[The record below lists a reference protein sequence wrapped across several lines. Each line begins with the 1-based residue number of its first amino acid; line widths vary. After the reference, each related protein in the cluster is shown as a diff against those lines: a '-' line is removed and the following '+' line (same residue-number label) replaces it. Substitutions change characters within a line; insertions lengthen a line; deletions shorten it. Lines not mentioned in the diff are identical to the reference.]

1 MQSVFRSIA
10 VITAVLVLSAC
21 AEEAAPPAP
30 PPPQVEVIT
39 VQPQTV
45 SLQRDLVGRLAPFR
59 SADVRARVAGVL
71 RERTYEEGSDVKEGD
86 VMFRIDPAPLQ
97 ASLAAAQAALAQA
110 QATATNSKVAAER
123 GRGLVPK
130 NYISKSDMDNLEAA
144 ERSADA
150 AVQQAR
156 SMVTSARINLDY
168 ATVRAPISGRAGKQQ
183 VTEGALVGEGTATL
197 LTTVDQIDPLYVNF
211 SMSASEHE
219 QMMQAQD
226 AGNVALAGAGQT
238 SVQVAFSDGTVYG
251 QEGTLD
257 FSSTVVD
264 PATGAISLRAQVPN
278 EGQRLLPGMF
288 VTLKVRF
295 GERHNTFLVPQA
307 AVLRDA
313 TGPYAMVLDA
323 SDTVVRK
330 TLTTDS
336 AQDGQWL
343 VTAGLAAG
351 DRVIVSGVQKVT
363 EGSPA
368 VVAPPKAE
376 GAAPTDANAAAEGA
390 PAAGSADTPES
401 PPATAPAPADSQTP
415 PADADAPQD

>member
-1 MQSVFRSIA
+1 MLPAFRL
-10 VITAVLVLSAC
+10 ITLAGAALVLSAC

-30 PPPQVEVIT
+30 PPPEVEVIT

-71 RERTYEEGSDVKEGD
+71 RERTYEEGSDVREGD

-110 QATATNSKVAAER
+110 QATLTNSTVAAER
-123 GRGLVPK
+123 GRELVPK

-144 ERSADA
+144 ERSANA

-156 SMVTSARINLDY
+156 SLVTSARINLDY

-183 VTEGALVGEGTATL
+183 VTEGALVGEGSATL

-219 QMMQAQD
+219 QLMQAQD
-226 AGNVALAGAGQT
+226 AGSVALAGTGQT
-238 SVQVAFSDGTVYG
+238 SVQLAFSDGTVYG

-278 EGQRLLPGMF
+278 AGHRLLPGMF

-313 TGPYAMVLDA
+313 TGPYAMALDA
-323 SDTVVRK
+323 SGTVVRK
-330 TLTTDS
+330 PLTTDS
-336 AQDGQWL
+336 AQNGQWL

-351 DRVIVSGVQKVT
+351 DRVIVSGVQKVA

-368 VVAPPKAE
+368 VVAPSK
-376 GAAPTDANAAAEGA
+376 APTPADGAPTA
-390 PAAGSADTPES
+390 PAAAQPSSEA
-401 PPATAPAPADSQTP
+401 APAPSDGEGASA
-415 PADADAPQD
+415 PAAAADAPQD

>member
-1 MQSVFRSIA
+1 MLPAFRL
-10 VITAVLVLSAC
+10 ITLASAALLLSAC
-21 AEEAAPPAP
+21 AEPAAPPAP

-71 RERTYEEGSDVKEGD
+71 RERTYEEGSDVTEGD

-97 ASLAAAQAALAQA
+97 ASLAAAQAALAQS
-110 QATATNSKVAAER
+110 QATYTNSRVAAER

-144 ERSADA
+144 ERSAEA

-219 QMMQAQD
+219 QLMQAQD

-313 TGPYAMVLDA
+313 AGPYAMVLDA

-336 AQDGQWL
+336 AQNGQWL

-351 DRVIVSGVQKVT
+351 DRVIVSGVQKVA

-368 VVAPPKAE
+368 VVAPPKAS
-376 GAAPTDANAAAEGA
+376 A
-390 PAAGSADTPES
+390 PAN
-401 PPATAPAPADSQTP
+401 PPSP
-415 PADADAPQD
+415 PADASSAPDAGSDTPPAEPADAAQD